1 MLTNKSCFVSILII
15 FNIFIMIYQNIENIS
30 ILLNKSRE
38 SIQQRRLNISNT
50 VSSRIHLLKRMCMK
64 YRKQIKDDKFLQ
76 SFYVN
81 TEFGKPFTWCIVPKA
96 SSSSWVKLFTEVYF
110 KNQNTSQRC
119 LRNAGHK
126 IIRKF
131 WNKKLMDRYT
141 YVHRKIIKFILMNV
155 LDIIKER
162 CL

>member
-1 MLTNKSCFVSILII
+1 MLTNKSCFVTILFI
-15 FNIFIMIYQNIENIS
+15 FNIFIMLYQNIENIS
-30 ILLNKSRE
+30 ILLNKSKE

-50 VSSRIHLLKRMCMK
+50 MLSRIHLLKRMCKK

-76 SFYVN
+76 SFHVN
-81 TEFGKPFTWCIVPKA
+81 TEFGKQFIWCIVPKA

-110 KNQNTSQRC
+110 KNQNTSERC

-141 YVHRKIIKFILMNV
+141 YKIIKFI
-155 LDIIKER
+155 
-162 CL
+162 